1 MLFFLLFQLNE
12 NFGSNYKLPSL
23 ARQLIFLLD
32 RGTDLKIENGLLTGA
47 SINRLTI
54 EGPTNHDGVVEILE
68 NAFKENK
75 GPFPDIQLVNIRS
88 IVLHEKA
95 FKGEFKLNVTNSQE
109 VHILK
114 RTFRNTQLD
123 GYFRNIQDL
132 RIGEGAF
139 SNSSATVGDFCVFWK
154 CLNFCLNF

>member
-1 MLFFLLFQLNE
+1 MLCFFLFQLNE

-23 ARQLIFLLD
+23 ARQLIFQLV
-32 RGTDLKIENGLLTGA
+32 RGTDLKIENGLLEGA

-68 NAFKENK
+68 NAFKDNK
-75 GPFPDIQLVNIRS
+75 GPFPDIQLVNIRT

-95 FKGEFKLNVTNSQE
+95 FKGDFKLNVTNSQE

-114 RTFRNTQLD
+114 RAFRNTQLD
-123 GYFRNIQDL
+123 GHFRNIQDL
-132 RIGEGAF
+132 RIGEGVF
-139 SNSSATVGDFCVFWK
+139 SNSSATVGSFF
-154 CLNFCLNF
+154 L